1 MLIVFSSYTL
11 RSTAAIVTVGR
22 ARRGMRARKGISQ
35 TLFFIG
41 RARALET
48 RRERKSKDPK
58 RRVQL

>member
-22 ARRGMRARKGISQ
+22 ARVECAPEKEISQ

-58 RRVQL
+58 RRVRL